1 MNELDLIFLLGALVA
16 GLGGWRFGFVR
27 RVIGWIGL
35 VIGVVV
41 ASKLLP
47 VVFETPET
55 PEPGDLI
62 RSLVVILGAG
72 LIGQAVGH
80 VVGGRMKG
88 MLDIA
93 RFGLIDS
100 AGGAVLGVAGVVI
113 TAWMF
118 IPTMVQIQG
127 WPAETARS
135 SVVAARLTRALGAP
149 ADVLAGVGKSLGVNG
164 LEDALSN
171 IRNLNIDPV
180 APANSPVDQA
190 TVDVVR
196 ASVVKLSGPA
206 CDRTQSGSGFVVA
219 PGLVVTNAHVVAG
232 SEALTISDDT
242 GLEAE
247 GTIRYLDLRND
258 IALVAAPGLDRPPLP
273 LVEAKV
279 GDAGAILGF
288 PGGGPLQVQP
298 YTVAAVTTATARDIY
313 DQGSFSRRIMI
324 LGSKIGPGDSGGP
337 LITPDGSVAGV
348 AFGIAP
354 DRAETAYA
362 IPTALL
368 QGLVEQVSAEPL
380 ASGAC
385 RGE

>member
-1 MNELDLIFLLGALVA
+1 MNELDYIFLLGSLLA

-27 RVIGWIGL
+27 RVIGWVGL
-35 VIGVVV
+35 VVGVIV

-47 VVFETPET
+47 VIFTIPET
-55 PEPGDLI
+55 PAPKDLI
-62 RSLVVILGAG
+62 RSLVVIVGAG
-72 LIGQAVGH
+72 LLGQAVGH
-80 VVGGRMKG
+80 FVGGRMKG
-88 MLDIA
+88 MINFA
-93 RFGLIDS
+93 RFGLVDS
-100 AGGAVLGVAGVVI
+100 AGGAVLGVVGVVI

-127 WPAETARS
+127 WPADTARS

-149 ADVLAGVGKSLGVNG
+149 PDVLAGVGKSLGVNG

-180 APANSPVDQA
+180 APADSAVDQA
-190 TVDVVR
+190 TVDAVR
-196 ASVVKLSGPA
+196 SSVVKLSGPA
-206 CDRTQSGSGFVVA
+206 CDRTQSGSGFVIA
-219 PGLVVTNAHVVAG
+219 PDLVVTNAHVVAG
-232 SEALTISDDT
+232 SESLTITDD
-242 GLEAE
+242 GDLEVD

-258 IALVAAPGLDRPPLP
+258 IALVSAPGLGRPSLP
-273 LVEAKV
+273 LVDAKE
-279 GDAGAILGF
+279 GDQGAILGY
-288 PGGGPLQVQP
+288 PGGESLKVQP

-313 DQGSFSRRIMI
+313 DQNSFSRKIMI

-362 IPTALL
+362 IPTVLL

-380 ASGAC
+380 SSGAC